1 MGYVFALSS
10 KATGVFHVANEG
22 GKPACGARIHDHH
35 RDVSWKEEP
44 VGYNRC
50 KRKACSKEGE

>member
-10 KATGVFHVANEG
+10 KATGVFHVANES

-50 KRKACSKEGE
+50 